1 MTTAHAPRT
10 TAHKPLTTAHNPLT
24 TGHKPLTTAHS
35 PAQLTATPST
45 ASLSD
50 ALDSLGLVGSL
61 HGIGPL
67 REGQRAVGPVFTVTY
82 EPVDEAGGT
91 VGDFLDDVP
100 AGAVI
105 LIDNA
110 GRTDCTVWGGIMSQI
125 AHARGIA
132 GTVIHGTCRDVAVA
146 TAAGY
151 PIWSVSRF
159 MRTGKDRVR
168 VAAVQTAVTLDQ
180 ALIRPGDILVADDD
194 GAAVVPAARW
204 DEVVEV
210 AQRIDAVEAAIVQTA
225 RGGATLAAARAAHGC
240 HTLQTQKDPS

>member
-1 MTTAHAPRT
+1 MSDPTVASNLAID
-10 TAHKPLTTAHNPLT
+10 L
-24 TGHKPLTTAHS
+24 
-35 PAQLTATPST
+35 ST
-45 ASLSD
+45 ASVSD
-50 ALDSLGLVGSL
+50 ALDSLGLPGSL
-61 HGIGPL
+61 HGIGAL
-67 REGQRAVGPVFTVTY
+67 RQGQRTVGPVFTVTY

-110 GRTDCTVWGGIMSQI
+110 GGTDCTVWGGIMSQA

-146 TAAGY
+146 TDVGY

-168 VAAVQTAVTLDQ
+168 VAAVQTAVTVDGV
-180 ALIRPGDILVADDD
+180 LIRPGDILVADDD
-194 GAAVVPAARW
+194 GAVAVPAARW
-204 DEVVEV
+204 DEVAEI
-210 AQRIDAVEAAIVQTA
+210 ARRIDRVEEAIVEAV
-225 RGGATLAAARAAHGC
+225 RDGATLAEARARHGY
-240 HTLQTQKDPS
+240 HSLQTPKDQTRKDPS

>member
-1 MTTAHAPRT
+1 MSDPTAT
-10 TAHKPLTTAHNPLT
+10 
-24 TGHKPLTTAHS
+24 
-35 PAQLTATPST
+35 AQLATDVST
-45 ASLSD
+45 ASVSD
-50 ALDSLGLVGSL
+50 ALDSLGLPGSL
-61 HGIGPL
+61 HGIGAL
-67 REGQRAVGPVFTVTY
+67 RQGQRTVGPVFTVTY

-110 GRTDCTVWGGIMSQI
+110 GRTDCTVWGGIMSRT
-125 AHARGIA
+125 AHERGIA

-168 VAAVQTAVTLDQ
+168 VAAVQTGVTIDGV
-180 ALIRPGDILVADDD
+180 LIRPGDILVADDD
-194 GAAVVPAARW
+194 GAVAVPAARW
-204 DEVVEV
+204 DE
-210 AQRIDAVEAAIVQTA
+210 AADIARRIDRVEEAIVEAV
-225 RGGATLAAARAAHGC
+225 RGGATLAEARARHGY
-240 HTLQTQKDPS
+240 HSLQTRKDPS

>member
-1 MTTAHAPRT
+1 MSDP
-10 TAHKPLTTAHNPLT
+10 
-24 TGHKPLTTAHS
+24 
-35 PAQLTATPST
+35 TATANLATDLST
-45 ASLSD
+45 ASVSD
-50 ALDSLGLVGSL
+50 ALDSLGLPGAL
-61 HGIGPL
+61 HGIGAL
-67 REGQRAVGPVFTVTY
+67 RQGQRTVGPVFTVTY

-110 GRTDCTVWGGIMSQI
+110 GRTDCTVWGGIMSRT

-146 TAAGY
+146 TETGY

-168 VAAVQTAVTLDQ
+168 VAAVRTAVTVDGV
-180 ALIRPGDILVADDD
+180 LIRPGDILVADDD
-194 GAAVVPAARW
+194 GAVAVPAARW
-204 DEVVEV
+204 DEV
-210 AQRIDAVEAAIVQTA
+210 AGLARRIDRVEDAIVEAV
-225 RGGATLAAARAAHGC
+225 RDGATLAEARARHGY
-240 HTLQTQKDPS
+240 HSLQTPNDQTRKDPS

>member
-1 MTTAHAPRT
+1 MSDP
-10 TAHKPLTTAHNPLT
+10 
-24 TGHKPLTTAHS
+24 
-35 PAQLTATPST
+35 TATANLAPAPST

-50 ALDSLGLVGSL
+50 ALDSLGLPGSL
-61 HGIGPL
+61 HGIGAL
-67 REGQRAVGPVFTVTY
+67 RQGQRTVGPVFTVTY
-82 EPVDEAGGT
+82 EPVDETGGT

-125 AHARGIA
+125 AHVRGIA

-146 TAAGY
+146 TDVGY

-168 VAAVQTAVTLDQ
+168 VAAVQTAVTVDGV
-180 ALIRPGDILVADDD
+180 LIRPGDILVADAD
-194 GAAVVPAARW
+194 GAVAVPAARW
-204 DEVVEV
+204 DEV
-210 AQRIDAVEAAIVQTA
+210 ADIARRIDRVEDAIVDA
-225 RGGATLAAARAAHGC
+225 VRAGATLAEARARHGY
-240 HTLQTQKDPS
+240 HSLQTPNDQTRKDPS